1 MFAALGR
8 QVHRHRWWV
17 LAAWVMIFLIGGIVG
32 GRVMDRLSHEVGGH
46 DGMESVRVMH
56 RLDELVGGGGSIVAL
71 LDGVDLAD
79 EATLARFEE
88 AHRDLV
94 ALPEV
99 TSVLDYQSTGAGA
112 LLSVDGTSTLVVV
125 NAEGH
130 LATDEEKAL
139 TAAVRDRLL
148 TVGADDVRIGGSLVL
163 NQQFQEAAERDLVRG
178 EAIALPIA
186 FVVMIFILG
195 GLIAAGLPL
204 LIAVVG
210 VAASLMV
217 LYGATMFTD
226 VSVFAINVVTMFGIG
241 LGIDYGLLVIGRF
254 REERAKGLDAAAAI
268 ERTVATA
275 GTTVMFSGLTVAV
288 SLMGLFAFGEPAL
301 STFGIAGIGVVIFAM
316 AGAMTLLPALLAVL
330 SRRIRPAK
338 ATVSDD
344 GAFYRLARRVQR
356 RALPVMLVVSAGLV
370 LLATPFLGANFEGGD
385 ARSLPRSSEARAVAL
400 AVSERFP
407 ERQAEP
413 VVVLADVDPA
423 SPALAD
429 FVARIRPLPGVAAV
443 STDHQLPGELTL
455 VQVVPD
461 GTEQGP
467 EARELVTLLRGLDAP
482 FPTEVGGPAAFLVDF
497 KQAIGDR
504 LPLAIALIMIA
515 TFVLLFLM
523 TGSVAVPLKAI
534 VMNLLSL
541 GASFGALVW
550 IFQEGNLSGVLGFDP
565 VGSVDL
571 FMPLLIFIFAF
582 GLSMDYEVFLLARIK
597 ELHDQGVDSDTA
609 VALGL
614 QRTGKIITSAALL
627 IVIVFAGFAAGEVL
641 TIKQLGLGLALA
653 VIVDATI
660 VRSILVPATMKL
672 LGEWNWWAPPP
683 LRRFHDRFGLREA
696 HDLPERRVV
705 VATLDDVELAP
716 QLETV

>member
-1 MFAALGR
+1 MFATLGR
-8 QVHRHRWWV
+8 FVHRHRWWV
-17 LAAWVMIFLIGGIVG
+17 LMAWVVIFLIGGFTG

-46 DGMESVRVMH
+46 RGMESVRVMH
-56 RLDELVGGGGSIVAL
+56 RLDELIGGGGSIVAL
-71 LDGVDLAD
+71 LDGVDLD
-79 EATLARFEE
+79 DPATLARLGE
-88 AHRDLV
+88 AHGDLV

-99 TSVLDYQSTGAGA
+99 SSVLDHPSTGAGA

-125 NAEGH
+125 NAESH
-130 LATDEEKAL
+130 LATDQEQAL
-139 TAAVRDRLL
+139 TATVRDRLL
-148 TVGADDVRIGGSLVL
+148 AVGADDVRIGGSLVL
-163 NQQFQEAAERDLVRG
+163 EQQFQEAAERDLVRG

-186 FVVMIFILG
+186 FVAMIFILG
-195 GLIAAGLPL
+195 GLVAAGLPL

-254 REERAKGLDAAAAI
+254 REERAKGLDTPAAI

-316 AGAMTLLPALLAVL
+316 TGAVTLLPALLSLL

-338 ATVSDD
+338 ADVSDD
-344 GAFYRLARRVQR
+344 GTFYRLARRVQR

-370 LLATPFLGANFEGGD
+370 LLATPFLHANFEGGD

-400 AVSERFP
+400 AVAERFP

-413 VVVLADVDPA
+413 VVVLADVDPS

-443 STDHQLPGELTL
+443 STDHPLPGGLTL
-455 VQVVPD
+455 VEVVPA

-467 EARELVTLLRGLDAP
+467 EARELITMLRGLDAP

-497 KQAIGDR
+497 KQAIGAR

-550 IFQEGNLSGVLGFDP
+550 IFQDGNLSGLLGFDP

-672 LGEWNWWAPPP
+672 LGEWNWWAPAP
-683 LRRFHDRFGLREA
+683 LRRLHDRFGLREV
-696 HDLPERRVV
+696 HDLPVE
-705 VATLDDVELAP
+705 APVELVP